1 MRVFPVPGRRIR
13 DPKTMRLIPD
23 AGIEVADTDP
33 FWFRMLKAGD
43 VATQPA
49 PASAPA
55 QTKTTAAPASVA
67 ASVKE

>member
-1 MRVFPVPGRRIR
+1 MRVYPVPGRRIR

-43 VATQPA
+43 VSTVQAAAQPA
-49 PASAPA
+49 L
-55 QTKTTAAPASVA
+55 QTKTAAASATVTAA
-67 ASVKE
+67 KD